1 MSETFKA
8 WMTSISVFSLEP
20 ILLECISPEGVNNF
34 ISETLHLSPRISR
47 PLSSVLHNK
56 TRGNPLF
63 LRQLLDSLVEHECI
77 FVNLTQHCWCW
88 DLDKIM
94 ELEISESVLALLMD
108 DIQRLPSSDL
118 KFGVQVASCIGS
130 CVDEPVLGF
139 LSKLLEL
146 DLKDILQQVSRKGF
160 MIDHL
165 GSTFCFAHDKIQEVA
180 S

>member
-1 MSETFKA
+1 
-8 WMTSISVFSLEP
+8 
-20 ILLECISPEGVNNF
+20 
-34 ISETLHLSPRISR
+34 
-47 PLSSVLHNK
+47 
-56 TRGNPLF
+56 
-63 LRQLLDSLVEHECI
+63 
-77 FVNLTQHCWCW
+77 
-88 DLDKIM
+88 M

-108 DIQRLPSSDL
+108 DIQRLPRDL

-160 MIDHL
+160 MINL
-165 GSTFCFAHDKIQEVA
+165 SCSTFRFAHELTT